1 MSVKILV
8 VAPSPKT
15 RGGITSVIKAHQ
27 STYIWSKWS
36 CKWIS
41 TYIDRGVFYKVVY
54 FFIGII
60 NYVIHLPLSD
70 IVHIHFSEST
80 SAKRKNIFLL
90 LATLYHKKTI
100 LHFHAFSPET
110 TLFGKS
116 QLLYEKMFQRCDVS
130 IALSNIWKNEMI
142 KLGVE
147 PKKINVIYNPCPNVL
162 FNRNIQKNKQN
173 NIIFAGT
180 LNERKGFKDL
190 INAFSNIAEKYS
202 DWNIVFAGNGEIHE
216 GEILSEKLN
225 IKNQVRFLGWIS
237 NENKDIEFSQ
247 ASIFCLPSY
256 AEGFPMAV
264 LDAWAY
270 GLPVIT
276 TPVGGLPDVL
286 QHRENALIFNPGDI
300 NKLTENLE
308 LLITD
313 IKLREKL
320 SAKSFE
326 FSQTIFNLN
335 NIAQQIDN
343 LYLSLNKIQPYP
355 QSQQ

>member
-1 MSVKILV
+1 MKKTLIIG
-8 VAPSPKT
+8 PKT
-15 RGGITSVIKAHQ
+15 RGGITSVIDAHK
-27 STYIWSKWS
+27 STSIWSKWH

-41 TYIDRGVFYKVVY
+41 TYIDRSVFDKIIY
-54 FFIGII
+54 FFIGLLS
-60 NYVIHLPLSD
+60 YVIYLPFSE
-70 IVHIHFSEST
+70 IIHIHFSEPT

-90 LATLYHKKTI
+90 LAIFCKKKTI

-110 TLFGKS
+110 TLFGKN
-116 QLLYEKMFQRCDVS
+116 QLLYEKMFQRCDAV
-130 IALSNIWKNEMI
+130 IALSNIWKEEII
-142 KLGVE
+142 KLNICQD
-147 PKKINVIYNPCPNVL
+147 KIHVIYNPCPNVKV
-162 FNRNIQKNKQN
+162 NSTITKQN

-180 LNERKGFKDL
+180 LNERKGFRDL
-190 INAFSNIAEKYS
+190 INAFSRIAKKYS
-202 DWNIVFAGNGEIHE
+202 NWNIVFAGNGKIQE
-216 GEILSEKLN
+216 GEILAEKLS
-225 IKNQVRFLGWIS
+225 IKHQVRFLGWIS
-237 NENKDIEFSQ
+237 NRNKNIEFSQ

-286 QHRENALIFNPGDI
+286 EHRENALIFNPGDI
-300 NKLTENLE
+300 SKLTENLE

-313 IKLREKL
+313 IELREKL

-326 FSQTIFNLN
+326 LSQTVFNLN

-343 LYLSLNKIQPYP
+343 LYLSLNK
-355 QSQQ
+355 

>member
-1 MSVKILV
+1 MVKKSIN
-8 VAPSPKT
+8 S
-15 RGGITSVIKAHQ
+15 IKV
-27 STYIWSKWS
+27 
-36 CKWIS
+36 S
-41 TYIDRGVFYKVVY
+41 TYIDRSAFYKVVY
-54 FFIGII
+54 FFVGII
-60 NYVIHLPLSD
+60 NYLIYLPFSE
-70 IVHIHFSEST
+70 IVHIHFSEAT

-90 LATLYHKKTI
+90 LAILCHKKTI

-110 TLFGKS
+110 SLFGKS
-116 QLLYEKMFQRCDVS
+116 QLLYKKMFQRCDVS
-130 IALSNIWKNEMI
+130 IALSNIWKDEMI

-147 PKKINVIYNPCPNVL
+147 SKKINVIYNPCPDIL
-162 FNRNIQKNKQN
+162 FNRNIQNKQN

-190 INAFSNIAEKYS
+190 INAFSSIAERYP
-202 DWNIVFAGNGEIHE
+202 DWNIVLAGNGEIQE
-216 GEILSEKLN
+216 GEILAKKLN
-225 IKNQVRFLGWIS
+225 IEKQVRFIGWIS
-237 NENKDIEFSQ
+237 NEKKVIEFSQ

-286 QHRENALIFNPGDI
+286 EHRENALIFNPGDI

-320 SAKSFE
+320 AAKSFE
-326 FSQTIFNLN
+326 LSHTIFNLN
-335 NIAQQIDN
+335 NTAQQIDN
-343 LYLSLNKIQPYP
+343 LYLSLNK
-355 QSQQ
+355 